1 MTCLAEVATYPGSW
15 RMPEMA
21 MIGDDAPAQLRLTTP
36 ECRVSWGLRLAG
48 FRELA
53 K

>member
-1 MTCLAEVATYPGSW
+1 MSYLTDVATYPGS
-15 RMPEMA
+15 RRTPETA

-36 ECRVSWGLRLAG
+36 KCGAFWGLRLAG